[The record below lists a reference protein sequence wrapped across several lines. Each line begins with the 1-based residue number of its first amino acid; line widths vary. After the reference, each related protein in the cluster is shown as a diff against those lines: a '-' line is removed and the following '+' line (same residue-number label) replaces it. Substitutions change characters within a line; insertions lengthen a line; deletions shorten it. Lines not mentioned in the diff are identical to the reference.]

1 MTSGRF
7 TRREMLLGA
16 SAATLVGLTGC
27 ESSTSSFLSGAAGS
41 PMTRF
46 SPFSQRHMS
55 VSEPT
60 GTAIQAAIDEL
71 GSKGGSIYLTAHT
84 PYVIKKTLLIPYNN
98 INLIGRG
105 WGGTQLVAQ
114 RGAVLTTPGYTGE
127 YLLLITSANDISVT
141 GMGVDLVDEDN
152 SSGNPRCGIGA
163 WGSTSIKVMGLKLAH
178 NLGPNGF
185 NQSLSFNQCTDIH
198 LERVTIDQSRTGIS
212 FSKCSDFVVS
222 QCQIRH
228 CEAEAPSYGG
238 PLGAV
243 SIVSSTDGIVKS
255 SFIKDNSVNGA
266 IYINDGASLRI
277 DSVEILYTQPSGSRG
292 NDGVLIEASSGRMII
307 VDRTTIAQSS
317 GSGVAVNGSSNVMIR
332 ECTIVNSGQLGY
344 PGSGIN
350 LDGGTDHVQI
360 LGNHISN
367 SRFVNHPG
375 VVAGNTSKTDTD
387 GHVVNNLV
395 HGFGTGVELGTQSQG
410 FVVEDNDLSKN
421 KACYTNNGSG
431 NKIENN
437 LC

>member
-1 MTSGRF
+1 M
-7 TRREMLLGA
+7 A
-16 SAATLVGLTGC
+16 
-27 ESSTSSFLSGAAGS
+27 
-41 PMTRF
+41 RF

-60 GTAIQAAIDEL
+60 GAAIQAAIDEL
-71 GSKGGSIYLTAHT
+71 GSKGGSVYLTADT
-84 PYVIKKTLLIPYNN
+84 PYIIKKTVLIPYNN
-98 INLIGRG
+98 VNLIGKG
-105 WGGTQLVAQ
+105 WGGTQLVAKK
-114 RGAVLTTPGYTGE
+114 GAVLTTSGYTGE
-127 YLLLITSANDISVT
+127 YLLLITSANNISVT
-141 GMGVDLVDEDN
+141 GMEIDLVDEDN
-152 SSGNPRCGIGA
+152 SPGNPRCGIGA
-163 WGSTSIKVMGLKLAH
+163 YGSTSIMVMGLKVGH

-198 LERVTIDQSRTGIS
+198 LDRVTVDQSRTGVS

-228 CEAEAPSYGG
+228 CEAEAPNYGG

-243 SIVSSTDGIVKS
+243 SIVSSTDGTVKS
-255 SFIKDNSVNGA
+255 SFIKENSVNGA

-292 NDGVLIEASSGRMII
+292 NDGVLIEASSGRTILI
-307 VDRTTIAQSS
+307 DRATIAQSS
-317 GSGVAVNGSSNVMIR
+317 GSGVAVNGSSNVMVR
-332 ECTIVNSGQLGY
+332 ECTIVNSAQLGY
-344 PGSGIN
+344 PGSGIS

-360 LGNHISN
+360 LENHISN

-375 VVAGNTSKTDTD
+375 VVAGDKSNMDTN
-387 GHVVNNLV
+387 GHIVNNLI
-395 HGFGTGVELGTQSQG
+395 HGFGTGVALGTQSQD
-410 FVVEDNDLSKN
+410 FVVKDNDLGKN
-421 KACYTNNGSG
+421 KVCYANNGSG